1 MFKLFKFKK
10 KRVIVNDNKKII
22 DYTND
27 IVKKINGD
35 EVGNIIVVLVMED
48 EDTVL
53 KIASNLYSIG
63 YKVSINKY
71 HENGYE
77 LGVFL
82 W

>member
-10 KRVIVNDNKKII
+10 KRVIVNNNKKVI

-35 EVGNIIVVLVMED
+35 EVGNVIVVLVMED
-48 EDTVL
+48 EDTVF

-63 YKVSINKY
+63 YKVSVNKY
-71 HENGYE
+71 HESGYE